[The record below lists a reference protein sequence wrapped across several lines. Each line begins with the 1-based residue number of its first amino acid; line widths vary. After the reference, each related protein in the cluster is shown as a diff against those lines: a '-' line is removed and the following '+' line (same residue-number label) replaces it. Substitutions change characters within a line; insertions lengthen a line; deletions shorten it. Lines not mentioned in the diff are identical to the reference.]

1 MSSSISYGLEGRVVV
16 ITGAANGIGAACARR
31 LARDGA
37 RVALWDVAEA
47 PGRAAGGYSQACTC
61 LRTCA

>member
-1 MSSSISYGLEGRVVV
+1 MSSSISFGLEGRVVV

-37 RVALWDVAEA
+37 RVAL
-47 PGRAAGGYSQACTC
+47 
-61 LRTCA
+61 

>member
-1 MSSSISYGLEGRVVV
+1 MNTLSFGLAGRVIV

-31 LARDGA
+31 LAQDGA

-47 PGRAAGGYSQACTC
+47 PGAALATE
-61 LRTCA
+61 LWLWAEA